1 MQKSHRNVYEEHLD
15 YLKTYVQKTYKY
27 LMIEYTEGM
36 KNLFKYNKYL
46 HPPIMH
52 SQSSLEADQDKHNEF
67 VPEKVIIKAIRDE
80 LNKTMQ
86 EKSSLKTNNIVWCPM
101 RCPTSIFTPSTT
113 TRCIGGIPRK
123 ELETSSS
130 IHPYP
135 MTTQMPPAEEYPRRQ
150 GKRSRKTHKAKQD
163 SATFTR
169 ELGFRTPI
177 TNPTLMDH
185 AIMQST
191 RRRKLAGASMT
202 IKLSLI
208 DSISR
213 ENIVKNKSRGPR

>member
-1 MQKSHRNVYEEHLD
+1 MRKSHRNVYEEHLD

-46 HPPIMH
+46 QPPIMH

-101 RCPTSIFTPSTT
+101 RCPTIILTPSTT

-150 GKRSRKTHKAKQD
+150 GKRSRKTHKVKQD
-163 SATFTR
+163 SYPFAR
-169 ELGFRTPI
+169 DLGLCTPSTPPNI
-177 TNPTLMDH
+177 TAPETMRITQIRKSAAASLTVTL
-185 AIMQST
+185 SPKSS
-191 RRRKLAGASMT
+191 RNRKNT
-202 IKLSLI
+202 
-208 DSISR
+208 
-213 ENIVKNKSRGPR
+213 E